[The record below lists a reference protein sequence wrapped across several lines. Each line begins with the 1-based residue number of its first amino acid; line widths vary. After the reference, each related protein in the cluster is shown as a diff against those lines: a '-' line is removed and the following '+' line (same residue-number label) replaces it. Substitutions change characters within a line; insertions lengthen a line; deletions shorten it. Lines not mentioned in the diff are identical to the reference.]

1 MPGIM
6 LDDATKDAIRAA
18 YAQLKTGL
26 PGFRSRRSQG
36 VMVAEVAKAL
46 AAPGG
51 AAAIE
56 APTGTGKSMAYLI
69 AGHAVAR
76 AQDRKLL
83 IASATVALQEQ
94 LVRRDIP
101 QYLEVTGLEAKVAL
115 AKGRQRYVCPRDLR
129 MATST
134 SADDAQGSLG
144 LGEDM
149 AVWSRPPKA
158 DETKALET
166 LGATFADNSWDGDMD
181 AAPVEIP
188 DMVRRLVTTSAGGC
202 TGRRCAHFH
211 HCPFFAARRAVAD
224 ADIIVANQD
233 LVLSDLTMPRED
245 DAWGGVI
252 LPKPDDTL
260 YVFDEAHHLP
270 SKAVERGAAH
280 THLAHAANQLVRL
293 DRHVRG
299 AYSHCDKERLGGMH
313 YERGSEL
320 LATLGDALTAM
331 EREVKLHWT
340 PAAHEIEPQW
350 RASLGE
356 LPAVWVAQAQTLML
370 QTGEIQ
376 RWVRAVRGAVVE
388 MEHGGPAAELLAR
401 ELGVALERLGRQ
413 LATWT
418 AWSSDDPADQPPLA
432 RWVTLD
438 GEQQVICHAS
448 SVSAAHLLREVLWEN
463 AAAAVLTSATLSAG
477 GEFRGYADAVGLP
490 DDALTLSLP
499 SPFDLAQQAR
509 LEVPHLT
516 VLPDDRDAHAEAVA
530 RWLEDGLDWDAGNLV
545 LFTSRRKMQRVLQLL
560 PIDKIRTIR
569 AQDSKAKSQLV
580 ADHAEAIEAGQGS
593 TLFGLA
599 SFGEGLDLPGRLC
612 TTVVVTQL
620 PFAVP
625 TDPVGATYA
634 EWLEAQGRNPFFE
647 VSVPEAT
654 RLLIQYCGRLIRT
667 EDDTGRIVLLDRR
680 VIVRRYGQRMLAALP
695 PFARAI
701 ERTAAA

>member
-18 YAQLKTGL
+18 YAKLKTGL
-26 PGFRSRRSQG
+26 PGFRTRRAQG
-36 VMVAEVAKAL
+36 QMVAEVAKAL
-46 AAPGG
+46 ATPGG

-76 AQDRKLL
+76 AQGRKLL

-101 QYLEVTGLEAKVAL
+101 QYLEVCGLEAKVAL

-129 MATST
+129 MA
-134 SADDAQGSLG
+134 SAGGDDAQGSLG

-149 AVWSRPPKA
+149 ALWSRPPR
-158 DETKALET
+158 DEENRALET
-166 LGATFADNSWDGDMD
+166 LANTFQAGSWDGDMD
-181 AAPVEIP
+181 AAPTEVPE
-188 DMVRRLVTTSAGGC
+188 MVRRMVTTSAGGC

-211 HCPFFAARRAVAD
+211 HCPFFAARRDVAD
-224 ADIIVANQD
+224 AEIVVANQD

-252 LPKPDDTL
+252 LPRPDDTL

-270 SKAVERGAAH
+270 SKAVERGASH
-280 THLAHAANQLVRL
+280 THLAHAANPLSRL
-293 DRHVRG
+293 DRHVRS
-299 AYSHCDKERLGGMH
+299 AYSHCEKERLGGMH

-320 LATLGDALTAM
+320 LATLGDSLTAM

-340 PAAHEIEPQW
+340 PGAHEIEPQW
-350 RASLGE
+350 RASLGD
-356 LPAVWVAQAQTLML
+356 LPAAWIAQAQSLML
-370 QTGEIQ
+370 QTSEIV

-388 MEHGGPAAELLAR
+388 LEQGGPAAELLAR
-401 ELGVALERLGRQ
+401 ELGMALERLGHQ

-418 AWSSDDPADQPPLA
+418 AWSADDPADQPPLA
-432 RWVTLD
+432 RWVTMD

-448 SVSAAHLLREVLWEN
+448 SVSAALLLREVLWEN

-477 GEFRGYADAVGLP
+477 GQFRGYADAVGLP

-499 SPFDLAQQAR
+499 SPFDLTRQAR
-509 LEVPHLT
+509 LEVPHLST
-516 VLPDDRDAHAEAVA
+516 LPDDRDAHAEAVA
-530 RWLEDGLDWDAGNLV
+530 HWLEDGLDWDSGNLV

-560 PIDKIRTIR
+560 PIDKIRRIR

-580 ADHAEAIEAGQGS
+580 ADHAEAIAAGHGS

-599 SFGEGLDLPGRLC
+599 SFGEGLDLPGKLC
-612 TTVVVTQL
+612 ETVVVTQL

-634 EWLEAQGRNPFFE
+634 EWLEAQGRNPFLE

-654 RLLIQYCGRLIRT
+654 RLLIQYCGRLIRS
-667 EDDTGRIVLLDRR
+667 EDDSGRIVLLDRR

-695 PFARAI
+695 PFARVI
-701 ERTAAA
+701 ERPAVA